1 VNGPRVFLA
10 ENAGPF
16 TLGGTRTFVVGREVV
31 AVVDPGPDDPAHL
44 ERVALEVA
52 GAREGTILVTHG
64 HPDHA
69 AGAPHLSRL
78 TGFPT
83 AGSAAG
89 VDRALTGGDA
99 PGVDRALTGG
109 DRIPVDGGSLEA
121 VETPGHSRR
130 HLAFL
135 HHPAR
140 ELFVG
145 DLLIGKG
152 DTTWVGEYPGCVGDY
167 LASLDRVDALSPTR
181 IHPAH
186 GPSLDDPVEAVAR
199 FREHRLARVRQVKQA
214 LEAMGIQPGAEAAFG
229 GVEDVEAAA
238 GDPDAL
244 VGRVVERVYGSDLPS
259 GVRLAAVWSARALLE
274 YLGVLPFPREGAPT
288 EQGDSLAAGS

>member
-1 VNGPRVFLA
+1 VNGPRVFVA

-16 TLGGTRTFVVGREVV
+16 TLGGTRTFVVGDEVV

-44 ERVALEVA
+44 KRVASEVT

-69 AGAPHLSRL
+69 GGAPRLSRL

-83 AGSAAG
+83 AGN
-89 VDRALTGGDA
+89 A
-99 PGVDRALTGG
+99 PGVDRTLRGG
-109 DRIPVDGGSLEA
+109 DRISVDGGFLEA
-121 VETPGHSRR
+121 VETPGHARH

-135 HHPAR
+135 HHPSR
-140 ELFVG
+140 DLFAG
-145 DLLIGKG
+145 DLLIGRG
-152 DTTWVGEYPGCVGDY
+152 DTTWVGEYPGCVADY
-167 LASLDRVDALSPTR
+167 LASLDRVEALSPTR

-186 GPSLDDPVEAVAR
+186 GPTLDDPAEAVVR
-199 FREHRLARVRQVKQA
+199 FREHRLDRLRQAGEA
-214 LEAMGIQPGAEAAFG
+214 LGAMGVRPGEQGRSGGVG
-229 GVEDVEAAA
+229 GVEVVP

-244 VGRVVERVYGSDLPS
+244 VREVVERVYGPDLPS
-259 GVRLAAVWSARALLE
+259 GVRVAATWSARALLE

-288 EQGDSLAAGS
+288 EQGDSLAGGS

>member
-1 VNGPRVFLA
+1 VSGPRVFVA

-16 TLGGTRTFVVGREVV
+16 TLGGTRTFVLGDEVV

-44 ERVALEVA
+44 ERLASAVA

-69 AGAPHLSRL
+69 AGAPALSRL
-78 TGFPT
+78 TGLPT

-89 VDRALTGGDA
+89 VDRILA
-99 PGVDRALTGG
+99 GG

-121 VETPGHSRR
+121 VETPGHARH

-135 HHPAR
+135 HHPSR

-152 DTTWVGEYPGCVGDY
+152 DTTWVGEYPGCVADY
-167 LASLDRVDALSPTR
+167 LASLDRVEALRPTR

-186 GPSLDDPVEAVAR
+186 GPSLEDPAETVAR
-199 FREHRLARVRQVKQA
+199 FREHRLARLLQVEEA
-214 LEAMGIQPGAEAAFG
+214 LAAMGIRVAEG
-229 GVEDVEAAA
+229 ERDLPDVLLRE
-238 GDPDAL
+238 
-244 VGRVVERVYGSDLPS
+244 VVERVYGPDLPP
-259 GVRLAAVWSARALLE
+259 GVRLAAAWSARALLD
-274 YLGVLPFPREGAPT
+274 YLGVLPFPRQGAPT
-288 EQGDSLAAGS
+288 EQGDSLAEGS

>member
-16 TLGGTRTFVVGREVV
+16 TLGGTGTFVVGSEVV
-31 AVVDPGPDDPAHL
+31 AVMDPGPDDPAHL

-69 AGAPHLSRL
+69 AGAPALSRL

-83 AGSAAG
+83 AGN
-89 VDRALTGGDA
+89 A
-99 PGVDRALTGG
+99 PGVDRTLTGG
-109 DRIPVDGGSLEA
+109 DRVPVDGGFLEA
-121 VETPGHSRR
+121 VETPGHARL

-135 HHPAR
+135 HHPSR

-152 DTTWVGEYPGCVGDY
+152 DTTWVGEYPGCVADY

-186 GPSLDDPVEAVAR
+186 GPPLDDPAEAVAR
-199 FREHRLARVRQVKQA
+199 FREHRLARVREVKEA
-214 LEAMGIQPGAEAAFG
+214 LEAMGLQPGDEGAFG
-229 GVEDVEAAA
+229 GVGDVEAGA
-238 GDPDAL
+238 GDPDAM
-244 VGRVVERVYGSDLPS
+244 VRGVVERVYGPDLPS
-259 GVRLAAVWSARALLE
+259 GVRLAAAWSARALLE

-288 EQGDSLAAGS
+288 EQGDGLAGGS